1 MDWPPTV
8 ADLREDLGLTASD
21 TIAGD
26 DARLSSV
33 LAAAISY
40 VERVRAGAFDFGD
53 PAGLAPLLPRPGD
66 DLCLGA
72 VRLAGRYHTRRR
84 SPDGLVSAGEL
95 GNSRVP
101 LLDSDI
107 ERLLGIGRF
116 ARPVIA

>member
-1 MDWPPTV
+1 MEWPPTV
-8 ADLREDLGLTASD
+8 ADLREDLGLAPAD
-21 TIAGD
+21 ALAGD
-26 DARLSSV
+26 DGRLASV
-33 LAAAISY
+33 LSAAVAY
-40 VERVRAGAFDFGD
+40 VERARAGSFAFDVPVGV
-53 PAGLAPLLPRPGD
+53 APTLPRPD
-66 DLCLGA
+66 HDLCLGA